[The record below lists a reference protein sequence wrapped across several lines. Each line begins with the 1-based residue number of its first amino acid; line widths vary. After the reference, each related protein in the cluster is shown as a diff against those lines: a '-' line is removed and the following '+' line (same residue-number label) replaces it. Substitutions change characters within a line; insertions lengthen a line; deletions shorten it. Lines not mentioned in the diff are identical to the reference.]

1 VTVGIFGGAFD
12 PPHVGH
18 VVLLQSATARFAL
31 DRILVVPTGHPPH
44 KDAHSPA
51 DVRYR
56 LAELA
61 FERVPRVQLW
71 DRELHVD
78 GPSYT
83 VDTLRAATQH
93 LPGDDLVLLVGA
105 DQLAH
110 FLEWREPDTI
120 LELAR
125 LGVAT
130 RPGYPPETLEPVLS
144 RISRPDRVELFR
156 IPSYP
161 LSSRALRA
169 RLARGDSVDGVVPRP
184 VAAEIERLGLYR

>member
-1 VTVGIFGGAFD
+1 VTIGIFGGAFD

-18 VVLLQSATARFAL
+18 VALLQNATGHFGL

-51 DVRYR
+51 EVRFR
-56 LAELA
+56 LAQLA
-61 FERVPRVQLW
+61 FERLPGVELW
-71 DRELHVD
+71 DRELNAK

-83 VDTLRAATQH
+83 IGTVRAAAERF
-93 LPGDDLVLLVGA
+93 PGEELVVLVGA

-110 FLEWREPDTI
+110 FLDWREPDAI

-130 RPGYPPETLEPVLS
+130 RPGYPPETLEPVLA
-144 RISRPDRVELFR
+144 RLTRRERVEIFR

-161 LSSRALRA
+161 LASRALRT
-169 RLARGDSVDGVVPRP
+169 RLVRGDRLDGVVPRA

>member
-18 VVLLQSATARFAL
+18 VVLLQSATARFGL
-31 DRILVVPTGHPPH
+31 DRILVVPTGQPPH
-44 KDAHSPA
+44 KGAYSPA

-56 LAELA
+56 LAQLA
-61 FERVPRVQLW
+61 FERIPGVQLW
-71 DRELHVD
+71 DRELHTD

-83 VDTLRAATQH
+83 VDTLRAAAHH
-93 LPGDDLVLLVGA
+93 LPGADLVVLVGA

-110 FLEWREPDTI
+110 FLEWREPDAI

-130 RPGYPPETLEPVLS
+130 RPGYPQETLEPVLQ

-169 RLARGDSVDGVVPRP
+169 RLERGDSVEGVVPRQ

>member
-18 VVLLQSATARFAL
+18 VVLLQSATARFGL
-31 DRILVVPTGHPPH
+31 DRILVVPTGQPPH
-44 KDAHSPA
+44 KEAHSPA
-51 DVRYR
+51 ELRYR
-56 LAELA
+56 LAQLA
-61 FERVPRVQLW
+61 FDRMPGVELW
-71 DRELHVD
+71 DRELRTE

-83 VDTLRAATQH
+83 IDTVRAAAAR
-93 LPGDDLVLLVGA
+93 LPGDDLVVLVGA

-110 FLEWREPDTI
+110 FLDWREPDAL

-130 RPGYPPETLEPVLS
+130 RPGYPPETLEPVLQ
-144 RISRPDRVELFR
+144 RIARPDRVELFR

-161 LSSRALRA
+161 LASRAVRA
-169 RLARGDSVDGVVPRP
+169 RLARGDSVDGVVPRQ

>member
-18 VVLLQSATARFAL
+18 VVLLQSARARFGL
-31 DRILVVPTGHPPH
+31 DRILVVPTGQPPH
-44 KDAHSPA
+44 KEAHSSA
-51 DVRYR
+51 EVRYR

-61 FERVPRVQLW
+61 FERIPGVQLW
-71 DRELHVD
+71 DRELRTE

-83 VDTLRAATQH
+83 VDTVRAATQE
-93 LPGDDLVLLVGA
+93 LPGDDLVVLVGA

-110 FLEWREPDTI
+110 FLEWREPDAI

-144 RISRPDRVELFR
+144 RIARPDRIELFR

-161 LSSRALRA
+161 LTSTALRA
-169 RLARGDSVDGVVPRP
+169 RLERGDSVEGVVPRS
-184 VAAEIERLGLYR
+184 VAVEIDRLGLYR

>member
-18 VVLLQSATARFAL
+18 VVLLQSARARFGL
-31 DRILVVPTGHPPH
+31 DRILVVPTGQPPH
-44 KDAHSPA
+44 KEAHSPPE
-51 DVRYR
+51 VRYR

-61 FERVPRVQLW
+61 FERIPGVQLW
-71 DRELHVD
+71 DRELRAE

-83 VDTLRAATQH
+83 VDTVRAAAQH
-93 LPGDDLVLLVGA
+93 LPGDDLVVLVGA

-110 FLEWREPDTI
+110 FLEWREPEAI

-144 RISRPDRVELFR
+144 RIGRADRIELFR

-169 RLARGDSVDGVVPRP
+169 RLARGDSVEGVVPRQ
-184 VAAEIERLGLYR
+184 VAAEIARLGLYR

>member
-18 VVLLQSATARFAL
+18 VVLLQSARARFGL
-31 DRILVVPTGHPPH
+31 ERILVVPTGQPPH
-44 KDAHSPA
+44 KEAHSPG

-56 LAELA
+56 LAQLA
-61 FERVPRVQLW
+61 FERIPGVQLW
-71 DRELHVD
+71 DRELQVE

-83 VDTLRAATQH
+83 VDTVRAAAEQ
-93 LPGDDLVLLVGA
+93 LPGDDLVVLVGA

-110 FLEWREPDTI
+110 FLEWREPDAI

-144 RISRPDRVELFR
+144 RLTRPDRVELFR

-161 LSSRALRA
+161 LSSKALRA
-169 RLARGDSVDGVVPRP
+169 RLARGDSVEGVVPRQ
-184 VAAEIERLGLYR
+184 VAAEIDRLGLYR

>member
-1 VTVGIFGGAFD
+1 MTTAIFGGAFD

-18 VVLLQSATARFAL
+18 VALLQSATARFGL

-44 KDAHSPA
+44 KAAHSPPEI
-51 DVRYR
+51 RFR
-56 LAELA
+56 LAQLA
-61 FERVPRVQLW
+61 FQRVAGVELW
-71 DRELHVD
+71 DVELHAN

-83 VDTLRAATQH
+83 IDTLRAA
-93 LPGDDLVLLVGA
+93 LERFPGEDMIVLVGA

-110 FLEWREPDTI
+110 FLEWRDPEAI

-130 RPGYPPETLEPVLS
+130 RPGYPRETLEPVLS
-144 RISRPDRVELFR
+144 RLSRPDRVELFR

-161 LSSRALRA
+161 LSSSALRG
-169 RLARGDSVDGVVPRP
+169 RLARGESVDGVVPRS
-184 VAAEIERLGLYR
+184 VATEIERFALYR

>member
-1 VTVGIFGGAFD
+1 VTTAIFGGAFD
-12 PPHVGH
+12 PPHVAH
-18 VVLLQSATARFAL
+18 VALLQSATVRFGL

-44 KDAHSPA
+44 KEAASAPEA
-51 DVRYR
+51 RYR

-61 FERVPRVQLW
+61 FLRVPGVELW
-71 DRELHVD
+71 DRELRVA

-83 VDTLRAATQH
+83 IDTVRAAAEL
-93 LPGDDLVLLVGA
+93 LPAEDLIVLVGA
-105 DQLAH
+105 DQFAQL
-110 FLEWREPDTI
+110 LTWRDPEEI

-130 RPGYPPETLEPVLS
+130 RPGYPRELLEPVMAALS
-144 RISRPDRVELFR
+144 RPERVESFR

-161 LSSRALRA
+161 LSSTAIRGRV
-169 RLARGDSVDGVVPRP
+169 ARGESVDGVVPRA

>member
-1 VTVGIFGGAFD
+1 VTTAIFGGTFD

-18 VVLLQSATARFAL
+18 VALLQSAAAQFGLGRA
-31 DRILVVPTGHPPH
+31 LVVPTGQPPH
-44 KDAHSPA
+44 KEAVSAPE
-51 DVRYR
+51 VRYR

-61 FERVPRVQLW
+61 FQRIPGVELW
-71 DRELHVD
+71 DRELRTR

-83 VDTLRAATQH
+83 IDTVRAAAERF
-93 LPGDDLVLLVGA
+93 PGDELIVLLGA
-105 DQLAH
+105 DQFAQ
-110 FLEWREPDTI
+110 FLEWREPEGI

-130 RPGYPPETLEPVLS
+130 RPGYPREVVEPVLAALA
-144 RISRPDRVELFR
+144 RPERVEAFR

-161 LSSRALRA
+161 LSSTALRG
-169 RLARGDSVDGVVPRP
+169 RLARGESVEGIVPRA